1 MFLFL
6 PFSGTKSWLSCVAL
20 FRRKRSFHPNSRHRT
35 FPQFAHWFFSSSRM
49 RLFSLFFPWSDFFRV
64 IGQNLCEIIMPWVR
78 DTTNGSYAARVQKTL
93 FTFVSTTIHIFENEK
108 LHSATCDKNSE
119 VAENWAA
126 LTFPFSESVFFECLL
141 MNYEIVDFS
150 FSFLTSNFSLFFP
163 LECAWLDDSC
173 CR

>member
-78 DTTNGSYAARVQKTL
+78 DTTNGSYEARVQNTL
-93 FTFVSTTIHIFENEK
+93 FTFVSTTIHIFWERKTAFCNVRQK
-108 LHSATCDKNSE
+108 LRSGRKLGRTH
-119 VAENWAA
+119 
-126 LTFPFSESVFFECLL
+126 FPIFG
-141 MNYEIVDFS
+141 I
-150 FSFLTSNFSLFFP
+150 SFLRVLAYELWNCWLFF
-163 LECAWLDDSC
+163 LLSHE
-173 CR
+173 